1 MGKAKELAELANNLT
16 VHSGAVTVS
25 GFNYDN
31 IVDSAPGAL
40 NTLNELAAAL
50 GDDANFSTTV
60 TNSIAT
66 KLPLAGGTLTGDIAH
81 AGNLTLDVSGILNLD
96 ADTQI
101 ILKDGG
107 ANYGTFYA
115 QDGDFYIQ
123 SLTQDK
129 DIVFYGNDNG
139 TGVEAMRIDMSKD
152 GDVGIGISTPSAK
165 LDVVTNDDV
174 YAAEFTQ
181 QNTTNGDGMLIQV
194 GSTAAVDYALT
205 VRSDAGNT
213 SVLAAKADGKV
224 GIGVF
229 GPFADLTVGSSTTF
243 NNGDNYI
250 SAVFQPAI
258 SGGESAGMLFGHY
271 PATGYAKQGIFWER
285 YVGSSGS
292 GGQGKLHFV
301 NRAATDT
308 SVPTLADTR
317 MTIDHLG
324 NVGIGTTSPGARRLR
339 IVGSTSSYPLALDST
354 DTDYQLEFQR
364 NGTSEWWIAA
374 SASSFKIHENG
385 VGDKLTILSGGS
397 VGIGTTNPPAALS
410 IYGNEA
416 TGMGISIHDDGWG
429 GANGLYM
436 MTVQNSNGAFVVRKN
451 TANALDFSTSQN
463 QLEVGTDGVRAIGYG
478 NSATG
483 DNVSVEYT
491 GTAGGHQSGY
501 LFRDKRDVV
510 NAAVKNYLLDDG
522 VGTAAAELQLYTS
535 HGGTLT
541 KQMNIDRYGYIDTT
555 NPRFTVG
562 AAPNARTGK
571 TGIRAGRTVYN
582 WFNYGRNDG
591 NDYLHI
597 KTNLTNIVGSNPQ
610 ATMSSF
616 HIRGYTYSTETIDSI
631 LGFHNWN
638 GIYYSTAYRNN
649 GSRTVVSASYAPYRS
664 SDNKVVIVLNI
675 GNNYPG
681 ISIDYMQNFEYTWYD
696 VEVSAYS
703 KSASTSGVY

>member
-16 VHSGAVTVS
+16 VSGGAVTVS

-60 TNSIAT
+60 TSSIAT
-66 KLPLAGGTLTGDIAH
+66 KLPLSGGAMTGPITTNSTFDGVDIATRDAVLTATTTTANAALPLAGGTVTGDVTFGDNNKAIF
-81 AGNLTLDVSGILNLD
+81 GDGSD
-96 ADTQI
+96 
-101 ILKDGG
+101 LKIYHDGS
-107 ANYGTFYA
+107 NN
-115 QDGDFYIQ
+115 YIQ
-123 SLTQDK
+123 SLNAGWLNIPIT
-129 DIVFYGNDNG
+129 GNGISIANADFTENLLKILNNGAVELYHNGSKKLETTSTGIDVTGTANISNTLTANSLSIPSQGIILNQAFG
-139 TGVEAMRIDMSKD
+139 TGVPSITMTGTANNGRAGAINFKESD
-152 GDVGIGISTPSAK
+152 GSGGAIAD
-165 LDVVTNDDV
+165 
-174 YAAEFTQ
+174 
-181 QNTTNGDGMLIQV
+181 
-194 GSTAAVDYALT
+194 TAAIYSTDGVGGNSSYGGLT
-205 VRSDAGNT
+205 IVAYQSDLRFSTGTLGDTKAII
-213 SVLAAKADGKV
+213 KADGKV
-224 GIGVF
+224 GIG
-229 GPFADLTVGSSTTF
+229 
-243 NNGDNYI
+243 
-250 SAVFQPAI
+250 
-258 SGGESAGMLFGHY
+258 
-271 PATGYAKQGIFWER
+271 
-285 YVGSSGS
+285 
-292 GGQGKLHFV
+292 
-301 NRAATDT
+301 
-308 SVPTLADTR
+308 
-317 MTIDHLG
+317 
-324 NVGIGTTSPGARRLR
+324 TTS
-339 IVGSTSSYPLALDST
+339 
-354 DTDYQLEFQR
+354 
-364 NGTSEWWIAA
+364 
-374 SASSFKIHENG
+374 
-385 VGDKLTILSGGS
+385 
-397 VGIGTTNPPAALS
+397 PPAALS
-410 IYGNEA
+410 VYGNEA

-463 QLEVGTDGVRAIGYG
+463 QLEVGHDGVRAIGYG

-522 VGTAAAELQLYTS
+522 VGTAAASLEFYTS
-535 HGGTLT
+535 DGGTLT

-555 NPRFTVG
+555 NPRFSVG

-571 TGIRAGRTVYN
+571 TGIRVGRTIIN

-631 LGFHNWN
+631 LGFHNWS
-638 GIYYSTAYRNN
+638 GTYYSQAYRNN
-649 GSRTVVSASYAPYRS
+649 GSRTVVSASWAPYRS
-664 SDNKVVIVLNI
+664 TDNKVVIVLNI

-681 ISIDYMQNFEYTWYD
+681 ISIDYMQNFEYTWHD